1 MFEADNM
8 TGNQNVN
15 IQVDADLLND
25 LVSDIDENGK
35 GNIDVAI
42 TAKPDEVKRDD
53 QGNDLLATIKSFND
67 IHQFADWFV
76 NNNIITQI
84 QQYAIENDPVILP
97 GNTSFPTANNLPR
110 FAGDTLDD
118 LADDDDFKQEFDPI
132 ELDTDVE
139 DLFGVELND
148 TSSKDRDAI
157 VGSFMNEL
165 SDYGIYED
173 ELLDVIEE
181 LYPGFNEDEL
191 SSIIRDDGDYIKE
204 CLGIK

>member
-35 GNIDVAI
+35 GNIDVVI

-53 QGNDLLATIKSFND
+53 QGNDLLVTIKSFND
-67 IHQFADWFV
+67 IHQFADWFI

-110 FAGDTLDD
+110 IASDTLDD
-118 LADDDDFKQEFDPI
+118 LVGDDDFKQ
-132 ELDTDVE
+132 
-139 DLFGVELND
+139 GVELDD

>member
-97 GNTSFPTANNLPR
+97 GNTSFQAVNNLPR
-110 FAGDTLDD
+110 FASDTLDD

-157 VGSFMNEL
+157 VGSFVNEL